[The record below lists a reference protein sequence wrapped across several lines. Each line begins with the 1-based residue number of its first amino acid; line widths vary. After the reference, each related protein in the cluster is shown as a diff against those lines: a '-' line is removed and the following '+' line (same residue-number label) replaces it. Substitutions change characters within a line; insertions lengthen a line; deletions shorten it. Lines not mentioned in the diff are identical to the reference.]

1 MPPLVTSLEGEG
13 CFKFKRIEQK
23 IHIIKEKRENA
34 DKRFQL
40 VYAEAVTLIK
50 KLGTE
55 EK

>member
-1 MPPLVTSLEGEG
+1 MPPLVISLEGEV

-40 VYAEAVTLIK
+40 VYAVTLIN